1 VKKLRIL
8 QNIKMLR
15 TISNSVSRLT
25 FRTLQ
30 SPKCRPPP
38 SKFIIE
44 NRPFSTCSIL
54 LRFDPDAFDS
64 YGGDQREQRPNSQ
77 YEFKENSKKQN
88 WSEIDLTEIKR
99 NVFLT
104 NSEGV
109 QISDED
115 VAKFRKD
122 NRISIEKSSGE
133 VPNPVFELDELSI
146 PEKLKET
153 LKRSG
158 IEKPMPI
165 QAQGWSIA
173 MSGTDLIGVGE
184 TGSGKTLGFLL
195 PAFQHI
201 LQQEKTRFQK
211 GPQVLILSPTR
222 ELAQQT
228 QAVSQKFGSTCG
240 ISTVAVFGG
249 ASRDQQIKQLRNKV
263 DIVVATPGRMIDL
276 LESGGTHLERCTYV
290 VLDEADRMLDMGF
303 EPQIRQILEQVR
315 PDRQMLMWSATW
327 PHEVRKLAKDFFGQE
342 KDLVHM
348 NIGSTELQANPNIEQ
363 VIEVTENSM
372 EKKDKVLEY
381 LAEVPQGER
390 VLIFTATKRTAD
402 FLEQMLYRQKFRAVA
417 IHGGKTQAARD
428 RALYDFRDGKR
439 NVLVATDV
447 ASRGL
452 DVDDIKL
459 VINFD
464 MPANIEDYVHRIG
477 RTGRRGKQGKA
488 VSIIE
493 ASETTRKLVSDLI
506 KVLKE
511 AKQEVPQELTDL
523 LRTASSDSS
532 NSRYG
537 GKRNNFGGNNRNN
550 NNLRR
555 YDNQNDN
562 FDGGYGNRGY
572 NRNNQNQRGGGYQN
586 NYRSLMDN
594 DENDFSSADSYERK
608 PRFNEN
614 RNSYSERSSPRTDN
628 VFDDDRSER
637 SNQRSYDRKPRRNSE
652 SNTDLYDTVLTNLNK
667 RD

>member
-1 VKKLRIL
+1 
-8 QNIKMLR
+8 M
-15 TISNSVSRLT
+15 
-25 FRTLQ
+25 
-30 SPKCRPPP
+30 
-38 SKFIIE
+38 IE

-54 LRFDPDAFDS
+54 FRFDPDAFDS
-64 YGGDQREQRPNSQ
+64 YGGDQREQKSNSR

-109 QISDED
+109 QISDEE
-115 VAKFRKD
+115 VAKYRSD

-133 VPNPVFELDELSI
+133 VPNPVFGLDELSV

-173 MSGTDLIGVGE
+173 MSGIDLIGIGE

-201 LQQEKTRFQK
+201 LQQEKTRSQK
-211 GPQVLILSPTR
+211 GPQVLVLSPTR

-228 QAVSQKFGSTCG
+228 EAVSKNFGSTCG
-240 ISTVAVFGG
+240 LSTVAVFGG
-249 ASRDQQIKQLRNKV
+249 ASRTQQINLLQKKV

-327 PHEVRKLAKDFFGQE
+327 PQEVRKLAKDFFGQK
-342 KDLVHM
+342 KDLIHM

-372 EKKDKVLEY
+372 DKKNKVVEY
-381 LAEVPQGER
+381 VAEVPEGER

-402 FLEQMLYRQKFRAVA
+402 FLEQMLYRQKFKAVA
-417 IHGGKTQAARD
+417 IHGGKTQQARD
-428 RALYDFRDGKR
+428 RALNDFRNGKR

-464 MPANIEDYVHRIG
+464 MPSNIEDYIHRIG

-493 ASETTRKLVSDLI
+493 ASEATRKLVSDLI
-506 KVLKE
+506 QVLKE

-555 YDNQNDN
+555 YDNQSDNN

-572 NRNNQNQRGGGYQN
+572 NRNNQNQRVGGHQNSYQ
-586 NYRSLMDN
+586 SLMDN
-594 DENDFSSADSYERK
+594 DENDFSSSDSYERK

-614 RNSYSERSSPRTDN
+614 RNSNNRSNSYSERGSARTDN
-628 VFDDDRSER
+628 IFDDDSSER

-652 SNTDLYDTVLTNLNK
+652 SQSNNADLYDTVISNFNK
-667 RD
+667 KD

>member
-1 VKKLRIL
+1 
-8 QNIKMLR
+8 
-15 TISNSVSRLT
+15 
-25 FRTLQ
+25 
-30 SPKCRPPP
+30 
-38 SKFIIE
+38 
-44 NRPFSTCSIL
+44 
-54 LRFDPDAFDS
+54 
-64 YGGDQREQRPNSQ
+64 
-77 YEFKENSKKQN
+77 
-88 WSEIDLTEIKR
+88 
-99 NVFLT
+99 
-104 NSEGV
+104 
-109 QISDED
+109 
-115 VAKFRKD
+115 
-122 NRISIEKSSGE
+122 
-133 VPNPVFELDELSI
+133 
-146 PEKLKET
+146 
-153 LKRSG
+153 
-158 IEKPMPI
+158 
-165 QAQGWSIA
+165 
-173 MSGTDLIGVGE
+173 
-184 TGSGKTLGFLL
+184 
-195 PAFQHI
+195 
-201 LQQEKTRFQK
+201 
-211 GPQVLILSPTR
+211 
-222 ELAQQT
+222 
-228 QAVSQKFGSTCG
+228 
-240 ISTVAVFGG
+240 
-249 ASRDQQIKQLRNKV
+249 
-263 DIVVATPGRMIDL
+263 
-276 LESGGTHLERCTYV
+276 
-290 VLDEADRMLDMGF
+290 MG
-303 EPQIRQILEQVR
+303 
-315 PDRQMLMWSATW
+315 
-327 PHEVRKLAKDFFGQE
+327 
-342 KDLVHM
+342 M

-402 FLEQMLYRQKFRAVA
+402 FLEQMLYRQKFRAIA
-417 IHGGKTQAARD
+417 IHGGKTQAGRD

-493 ASETTRKLVSDLI
+493 SSETTRKLVSDLI

-523 LRTASSDSS
+523 LRTVSSDSS

-555 YDNQNDN
+555 YDNQSDN

-572 NRNNQNQRGGGYQN
+572 NRNNQDQRGGYQK
-586 NYRSLMDN
+586 NYKSLMDN

-608 PRFNEN
+608 PRFNDN
-614 RNSYSERSSPRTDN
+614 RNSYSERGSPRTDN

>member
-1 VKKLRIL
+1 
-8 QNIKMLR
+8 M

-30 SPKCRPPP
+30 SPKCRPPT

-54 LRFDPDAFDS
+54 FRFDPDAFDS

-104 NSEGV
+104 NPEGV
-109 QISDED
+109 QISDEE

-133 VPNPVFELDELSI
+133 VPNPVFDLDELSI

-211 GPQVLILSPTR
+211 GPQVLVLSPTR

-249 ASRDQQIKQLRNKV
+249 ASRDGQIKQLRNKV

-327 PHEVRKLAKDFFGQE
+327 PQEVRKLAKDFFGQE

-477 RTGRRGKQGKA
+477 RTGRRGKQRKA

-555 YDNQNDN
+555 YDNQSDN

-572 NRNNQNQRGGGYQN
+572 NRNNQDQRGGYQK
-586 NYRSLMDN
+586 NYKSLMDN

-608 PRFNEN
+608 PRFNDN
-614 RNSYSERSSPRTDN
+614 RNSYSERGSPRTDN